1 FFVSSRVGQLAP
13 ARTAPR
19 GVLCR
24 LAEAGP
30 PAALRGPIP
39 RGPTEIG
46 GRRAMELPCTP
57 WEPPMRFAVPPPP
70 GLEDVRSEVG
80 GAAAGMIDFAQMV
93 QYATQS
99 PEQAVPAA
107 PPTTSAGFLWDHMQN
122 EELAQAEQLQHVLLQ
137 EHLMQQQACGSSGEW
152 VEAVLSAAPFLDAG
166 GMKAAL
172 AILDKA
178 HENIQRAK
186 PLDGIIAS
194 THAAGGIFTSMPHL
208 HAVEQMK
215 AQLLEEQQALLR
227 QLHQLR
233 AFSVTGGS
241 GAAARAAQRPGAL
254 RLGPPAGSE
263 GGAPPRPRQQ
273 QGHQLGPR
281 AHAKQE
287 EQLLARPPWQ
297 QPRPRGPQARLS
309 AVPPE
314 VPQQG
319 AHGPAQTL
327 SSSLQLLAAEDPDCL
342 FVVRRI
348 NRLGFQAPRRLKRH
362 FSGCGPVSQ
371 VLLAHSTLHESGES
385 RRCARAAAPAA
396 WASCTWPRPRVLAA
410 LSPWEESRWWTAA
423 SSSCSASSVSRR
435 TTARRTRTTTKSRTR
450 STIRAPRRELLAW
463 KGAGLRGTSAS
474 PRSPSVRARTTAGRA
489 SRAPSPPDPPR
500 AGPQRGPGLGL
511 PPRMAPPAQVAPLA
525 RKPRAERARSEREG
539 GRAPP
544 QAGPGQGEARPMKLL
559 CDPPISGPFR

>member
-1 FFVSSRVGQLAP
+1 
-13 ARTAPR
+13 
-19 GVLCR
+19 
-24 LAEAGP
+24 
-30 PAALRGPIP
+30 
-39 RGPTEIG
+39 
-46 GRRAMELPCTP
+46 
-57 WEPPMRFAVPPPP
+57 MRFAVPPPP

-371 VLLAHSTLHESGES
+371 VLLAHSTLHESGEQTLCP
-385 RRCARAAAPAA
+385 RRRPSSLGFVHMATPEGARRALALGGEQVVDGCVIVVQRFERQQKDDSEEDEDDHEEQDQEHDPGASERAAGMEGG
-396 WASCTWPRPRVLAA
+396 WTPRHIGLSAQSFRAGKNDSWTRQQGA
-410 LSPWEESRWWTAA
+410 LS
-423 SSSCSASSVSRR
+423 
-435 TTARRTRTTTKSRTR
+435 TR
-450 STIRAPRRELLAW
+450 STASRSAEGSGSR
-463 KGAGLRGTSAS
+463 SAS
-474 PRSPSVRARTTAGRA
+474 EDGPASTGGSSREEAAGGEGSV
-489 SRAPSPPDPPR
+489 
-500 AGPQRGPGLGL
+500 
-511 PPRMAPPAQVAPLA
+511 
-525 RKPRAERARSEREG
+525 
-539 GRAPP
+539 
-544 QAGPGQGEARPMKLL
+544 
-559 CDPPISGPFR
+559 